1 MSLFS
6 YDNLFALGGLGLRWP
21 NQDLLPI
28 ELDRVHVS
36 REQIFVELHLGTLRK
51 LQSSFIFDRLNM
63 LTENIAIISSIR
75 IGIMS
80 FIIYMLF

>member
-36 REQIFVELHLGTLRK
+36 REQIFIELHLGTLRK

-75 IGIMS
+75 KGIMS